1 MASGSGPH
9 RLGRSPTAE
18 AFATEG
24 GARTPRASPPAMAM
38 DGLSPRLRA
47 IVAGDDE
54 LARSLVELD
63 ITNSSDLAFTFY
75 ADDVG
80 HMLVVFLS
88 NES

>member
-18 AFATEG
+18 AIAAEG
-24 GARTPRASPPAMAM
+24 GARTPRTNPPAMAM

-47 IVAGDDE
+47 IVTGDDE
-54 LARSLVELD
+54 LARSLGGLG
-63 ITNSSDLAFTFY
+63 ITNSSDMAFTFY

-88 NES
+88 DES